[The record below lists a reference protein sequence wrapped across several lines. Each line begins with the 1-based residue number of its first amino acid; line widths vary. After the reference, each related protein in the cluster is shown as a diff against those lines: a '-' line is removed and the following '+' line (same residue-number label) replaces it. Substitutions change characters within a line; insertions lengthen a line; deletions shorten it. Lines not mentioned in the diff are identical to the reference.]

1 MSVPLP
7 SDPPPITDPVPPKS
21 DHPASAK
28 PIPRSRP
35 TPIALSSSPS
45 KEKDTASGAG
55 AGGGGGGGGGLGATP
70 GSYRYRAG
78 AATSVGK
85 SFQDDNW
92 RDRSPAPP
100 GTLVSVSGS
109 GAKSAGLQ
117 GSQTG
122 TKVPEKTIGFEK
134 RDLGSLKSSSG
145 VGAGSGLSREREK
158 KKVVEE
164 KDEDGKTTLSHVPCR
179 FFKAGACT
187 AGESCPFS
195 HAAPDS
201 AKREVCQWF
210 LKGNCKFAHKCA
222 LAHVRPGEPMSMDR
236 KNKKAA
242 QLEARERD
250 GKALNG
256 ESSGRRDDSVA
267 SPVPIRSALSSSIQ
281 SPPARQI
288 GSSPMREP
296 FGPPSGALPNSPPA
310 AGFAHSLTRAHPAF
324 ASSPNRPSPLSASF
338 GAVGSGLA
346 AGSVPG
352 PLSLKQGN
360 PLSTL
365 RPPVT
370 AAPFSS
376 SFSHSSL
383 AIERPSNTV
392 AAPLSASFAGDAPS
406 LHRSIWSRSDQ
417 PPQPLSPRKPIP
429 RPIKRDTVFED
440 EDDHGEEFLPSSLSD
455 LLTPQ
460 ERARRMSR
468 RDSDGEA
475 YSPSYAQGPAW
486 TGERLAQ
493 SAGATMGQKGFLQGL
508 WSANG
513 EDARKHRN
521 SSSNAQDL
529 TFGPTTAQPSG
540 HRTSLLT
547 QQRSPGS
554 ASPTSPGMS
563 TSSFGAPALNA
574 NGSNDPYLIRL
585 DPSSP
590 SQRALLDH
598 APGQSL
604 PGGLANALSRLHMH
618 GPRSPSNLAVGSPPA
633 AGGLGL
639 GGRGGLGEGWRV
651 DEHEREGEDGAG
663 TPLGGAGV
671 KREEHDEGLFA
682 MDG

>member
-7 SDPPPITDPVPPKS
+7 SPSPLPDAVPTKS

-45 KEKDTASGAG
+45 KEKDAA
-55 AGGGGGGGGGLGATP
+55 AGGGGGGGGLGATP

-100 GTLVSVSGS
+100 GTTLGSVSGS

-117 GSQTG
+117 ASFGGGGQT
-122 TKVPEKTIGFEK
+122 KAPEKTIGFEK
-134 RDLGSLKSSSG
+134 RDLGSLKSSAG
-145 VGAGSGLSREREK
+145 AGAGSGLSREREK
-158 KKVVEE
+158 KKAVED
-164 KDEDGKTTLSHVPCR
+164 KDDEGKTTLSHVPCR

-256 ESSGRRDDSVA
+256 ESNSRRDDSVA

-310 AGFAHSLTRAHPAF
+310 AGFAQSLTRAHPAF

-360 PLSTL
+360 SLSTL

-455 LLTPQ
+455 LLTPE

-468 RDSDGEA
+468 RDSEGEA
-475 YSPSYAQGPAW
+475 YSPSYAQGPVWA
-486 TGERLAQ
+486 GERLAQ

-508 WSANG
+508 WSADG
-513 EDARKHRN
+513 EDARKHRGN
-521 SSSNAQDL
+521 SSAAAQDL

-554 ASPTSPGMS
+554 ASPTSSGRS
-563 TSSFGAPALNA
+563 ASATSVAFGAPALN
-574 NGSNDPYLIRL
+574 GGLNDPYLIRL

-604 PGGLANALSRLHMH
+604 PGGLASALSRLHMH

-633 AGGLGL
+633 AGSM

-651 DEHEREGEDGAG
+651 EEHGGEGDDGVG
-663 TPLGGAGV
+663 TPLGGTGG